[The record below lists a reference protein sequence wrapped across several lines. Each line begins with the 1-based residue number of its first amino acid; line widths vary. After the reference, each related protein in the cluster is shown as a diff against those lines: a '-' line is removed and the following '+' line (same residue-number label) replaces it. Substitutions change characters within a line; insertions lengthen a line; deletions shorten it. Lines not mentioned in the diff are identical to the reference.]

1 MLDKIKIENF
11 TVFDEVEF
19 QFGHG
24 INIIIG
30 DNGTGKSHL
39 LKLAYAVSTV
49 ASDSS
54 KLESSP
60 AKADLQ
66 KQIATKL
73 VNVFRP
79 DSLGRLVRS

>member
-30 DNGTGKSHL
+30 DNGT
-39 LKLAYAVSTV
+39 
-49 ASDSS
+49 
-54 KLESSP
+54 
-60 AKADLQ
+60 
-66 KQIATKL
+66 
-73 VNVFRP
+73 
-79 DSLGRLVRS
+79 